1 MTRPPWE
8 VADVI
13 RRAGNRFIERYRES
27 LSWAQLKVLRA
38 IERCRTAALG
48 GHRDQCVRCGHQAI
62 SYNSCRNRH
71 CPKCQTNAREKWLRE
86 RQQELLPVGYFH
98 LVFSVPHALVP
109 LMWQNQAVL
118 FALLFEASAATLLEV
133 AADPKHLGA
142 EIGFLSI
149 LHTWG
154 QTLQRHP
161 HIHCVVPGGGLSP
174 DHAQWVAS
182 RASFFLPV
190 KVLSR
195 VFRGKFVA
203 GLQRA
208 FRQKKLNFHGACLPL
223 STEQRFAAFL
233 RTLFREDWVVYA
245 KPPFGGPEHV
255 LQYLARYTHR
265 VAISNHRI
273 VDVNDTHVT
282 FRWKDY
288 AHHSKRRTMLL
299 THEEFL
305 RRFLQHVLPKG
316 LPRIRY
322 FGFLANRRRAEAL
335 TQCRVLL
342 AYVPSVPPTDFAT
355 DPELWRCPCCQGPM
369 RVTERLTAAQILR
382 EESKQVYIL
391 DSS

>member
-8 VADVI
+8 VADII
-13 RRAGNRFIERYRES
+13 RRAGDRFIERYRGS
-27 LSWAQLKVLRA
+27 LTWAQLKVLRA

-71 CPKCQTNAREKWLRE
+71 CPKCQTNAREKWLCAR
-86 RQQELLPVGYFH
+86 RRELLPVCYFH
-98 LVFSVPHALVP
+98 LVFSVPHALAP
-109 LMWQNQAVL
+109 LIWQNKK
-118 FALLFEASAATLLEV
+118 LLFGLLFDASAATLLEV
-133 AADPKHLGA
+133 AADPSRLGA

-174 DHAQWVAS
+174 DHS
-182 RASFFLPV
+182 RWIRSPPNFFLPV
-190 KVLSR
+190 RVLSR

-203 GLQRA
+203 GLRQA
-208 FRQKKLNFHGACLPL
+208 FHSKRLAFHGELQSLAN
-223 STEQRFAAFL
+223 EKAFAAFVH
-233 RTLFREDWVVYA
+233 TLFQEDWIVYA
-245 KPPFGGPEHV
+245 KAPFGGPEHV

-265 VAISNHRI
+265 VAISNHRLLS
-273 VDVNDTHVT
+273 VDDHHVT

-288 AHHSKRRTMLL
+288 AHHSRSRAMTL
-299 THEEFL
+299 TPEEFL

-322 FGFLANRRRAEAL
+322 FGWLANRRRREL
-335 TQCRVLL
+335 LPLCRSLL
-342 AYVPSVPPTDFAT
+342 AVTAGGCISRQLRNRSLAVSPLRRRDACGGAVEHPA
-355 DPELWRCPCCQGPM
+355 DP
-369 RVTERLTAAQILR
+369 AAGVIWPGLH
-382 EESKQVYIL
+382 S
-391 DSS
+391 